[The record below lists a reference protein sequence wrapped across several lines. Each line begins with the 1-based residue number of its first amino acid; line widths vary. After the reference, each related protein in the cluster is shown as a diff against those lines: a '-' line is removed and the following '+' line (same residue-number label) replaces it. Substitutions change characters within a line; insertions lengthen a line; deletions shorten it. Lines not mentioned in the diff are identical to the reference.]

1 VAIRNIT
8 APKSPK
14 TLTQAHATSKLAK
27 PYCGHTSVSG
37 PDSIT
42 LFLKN
47 RSEGVNLVQDGTPSP
62 FLVSLTIWSVPATV
76 RISGRLKIEYVRQW
90 TTRFPGRDHLIHTKR
105 TYCLSV
111 TLSGGP
117 IKGNQGQTTFNRKST
132 ALLPKNVVCPR
143 LFVPVYSPG
152 QIYFLGRA
160 PQPNK

>member
-1 VAIRNIT
+1 MAIRNIT

-14 TLTQAHATSKLAK
+14 TLTQAHATSKLAR

-117 IKGNQGQTTFNRKST
+117 INKGNQGQTTFNRKST

-143 LFVPVYSPG
+143 LFPG
-152 QIYFLGRA
+152 TDLFSGARTTT
-160 PQPNK
+160 K